1 MSLRAIQKRDR
12 EKLSSSQ
19 RQQFISHQQLR
30 SGPDGGGDGATPAD
44 ATTTTT
50 TTAMKMTAVRGG
62 SGYQQ
67 EGLVTMVVPGSVGA
81 PVVPS
86 VQSIIQSQNAKRKQ
100 KQTAVATNALTRP
113 QAALLR
119 RSSSY
124 PTLGACGPSL
134 RGLRSIKSEAD
145 LSIDRRQRQREGL
158 GGSGVEGGSSSFADG
173 GVAGSSGNSFSTN
186 NLYLG
191 AKSEVCLKTLAVK
204 NMQHSVQLFAN
215 GGAAPGSIRSS
226 GSTGGSTASQ
236 QQQQQQPSKRL
247 YESRRTSELSS
258 SDFGTNKTELHH
270 VKANHGGA
278 GGGAVRIPIVGYEVM
293 EERAR
298 FTIFKL
304 RIENSISQ
312 TCWLVLRRYT
322 DFVRLNNKLKAIFPH
337 CTLVLPRKKW
347 FGDNFSSGFI
357 DNRIQG
363 LQTFID
369 TILGDEL
376 MRSCTAVR
384 DFFCLDEPPSYS
396 ESMEESRVIFEA
408 QEETI
413 SQLKQQLQTK
423 DDLVHALQTKLATEL
438 NRNKILSNV
447 IRNSVEN
454 CAKCSKSIDQQLKDS
469 VHK

>member
-19 RQQFISHQQLR
+19 RQQQQQQQQFISQYGVGAAMLPPS
-30 SGPDGGGDGATPAD
+30 SGGVMTTTTTLTALKMTSAAGGGGGDG
-44 ATTTTT
+44 
-50 TTAMKMTAVRGG
+50 GG
-62 SGYQQ
+62 G
-67 EGLVTMVVPGSVGA
+67 T
-81 PVVPS
+81 VPS
-86 VQSIIQSQNAKRKQ
+86 VQSILQHQRAKRQ
-100 KQTAVATNALTRP
+100 NQHQQQQQQPTHTSPPA
-113 QAALLR
+113 LR

-124 PTLGACGPSL
+124 PTLLSSKRARKQQLRPVRSESDLRVPGSVDRTGGAT
-134 RGLRSIKSEAD
+134 
-145 LSIDRRQRQREGL
+145 
-158 GGSGVEGGSSSFADG
+158 GGGGDASALLPG
-173 GVAGSSGNSFSTN
+173 SGNSFSTN

-204 NMQHSVQLFAN
+204 NTVVPAVGLLR
-215 GGAAPGSIRSS
+215 PVSS
-226 GSTGGSTASQ
+226 GVMLQSAPPLGSGGSVRSGGTGSSTGSR
-236 QQQQQQPSKRL
+236 RL

-258 SDFGTNKTELHH
+258 SDLGPSKSEMHLKVNS
-270 VKANHGGA
+270 
-278 GGGAVRIPIVGYEVM
+278 GAVRIPIVGYEVM

-304 RIENSISQ
+304 RIENSISH

-322 DFVRLNNKLKAIFPH
+322 DFVRLNNKLRQLYPH
-337 CTLVLPRKKW
+337 CGLVLPRKKW

-369 TILGDEL
+369 TILSDDG
-376 MRSCTAVR
+376 MRTCQAVR

-413 SQLKQQLQTK
+413 AQLKQQLQAK
-423 DDLVHALQTKLATEL
+423 EDMVQALQTKLATEL
-438 NRNKILSNV
+438 NRNAILTDV
-447 IRNSVEN
+447 VRNSVEN
-454 CAKCSKSIDQQLKDS
+454 CAKCSKTVDQLMKES
-469 VHK
+469 VYK

>member
-19 RQQFISHQQLR
+19 RQQFISSNSSSHNQQWNN
-30 SGPDGGGDGATPAD
+30 GPPGVGAIMLAPTANMT
-44 ATTTTT
+44 A
-50 TTAMKMTAVRGG
+50 AMKMTATGD
-62 SGYQQ
+62 
-67 EGLVTMVVPGSVGA
+67 
-81 PVVPS
+81 VPS
-86 VQSIIQSQNAKRKQ
+86 VQSILQHQQAKRKQ
-100 KQTAVATNALTRP
+100 T
-113 QAALLR
+113 QAAYYGPVSTTNCTLASPSSVVLR

-124 PTLGACGPSL
+124 PTLPQTRKQSSKQQQL
-134 RGLRSIKSEAD
+134 RPVRSESDLRAVRDSDSP
-145 LSIDRRQRQREGL
+145 RRGGV
-158 GGSGVEGGSSSFADG
+158 GGSVTA
-173 GVAGSSGNSFSTN
+173 NSFSTN

-204 NMQHSVQLFAN
+204 NTVVPPGLTMQQSLP
-215 GGAAPGSIRSS
+215 PGSGVSGSSIRSAS
-226 GSTGGSTASQ
+226 SSVGSTTHPS
-236 QQQQQQPSKRL
+236 SKRL

-258 SDFGTNKTELHH
+258 SDFGTSKSELHL
-270 VKANHGGA
+270 KSNAS
-278 GGGAVRIPIVGYEVM
+278 AVRIPIVGYEVM

-304 RIENSISQ
+304 RIENSISH

-322 DFVRLNNKLKAIFPH
+322 DFVRLNNKLKTIYPH
-337 CTLVLPRKKW
+337 CSLVLPRKKW

-363 LQTFID
+363 LQTFIN
-369 TILGDEL
+369 TILGDDA
-376 MRSCTAVR
+376 MRTCQAVR

-413 SQLKQQLQTK
+413 AQLKQQLQAK
-423 DDLVHALQTKLATEL
+423 EDMVQVLQTKLATEL
-438 NRNKILSNV
+438 NRNAILTNV

-454 CAKCSKSIDQQLKDS
+454 CAKCSQSVDQVMKES
-469 VHK
+469 VYK

>member
-19 RQQFISHQQLR
+19 RQQFISHQQQQQLL
-30 SGPDGGGDGATPAD
+30 GPGVGAMNSGGGDASS
-44 ATTTTT
+44 TTTNTT
-50 TTAMKMTAVRGG
+50 AAAMKMTARSHYPDGPM
-62 SGYQQ
+62 
-67 EGLVTMVVPGSVGA
+67 MVVDGSA
-81 PVVPS
+81 PAVPS

-100 KQTAVATNALTRP
+100 KGNAPGNTLLTRP
-113 QAALLR
+113 QSTLR

-124 PTLGACGPSL
+124 PTLGVRGSPSNI
-134 RGLRSIKSEAD
+134 RSGLRSIKSEGD
-145 LSIDRRQRQREGL
+145 LCAGNHRHREGR
-158 GGSGVEGGSSSFADG
+158 GGVEAEGSG
-173 GVAGSSGNSFSTN
+173 GVSRSSGSSFSTN

-204 NMQHSVQLFAN
+204 NMQQHHSVQLFAN
-215 GGAAPGSIRSS
+215 GAPPTAGPGSVR
-226 GSTGGSTASQ
+226 STGGASSTTT
-236 QQQQQQPSKRL
+236 QQPSKRL
-247 YESRRTSELSS
+247 YESRRTSELSG
-258 SDFGTNKTELHH
+258 SDFGATNNKAELLHH
-270 VKANHGGA
+270 KANHGS
-278 GGGAVRIPIVGYEVM
+278 AVRIPIVGYEVM

-304 RIENSISQ
+304 RIENSISH

-322 DFVRLNNKLKAIFPH
+322 DFVRLNNKLKTLFPH

-369 TILGDEL
+369 TILGDGL

-423 DDLVHALQTKLATEL
+423 EDLVSVLQTKLATEQ

-454 CAKCSKSIDQQLKDS
+454 CAKCSKSIDQQLKEA